1 MIRAFNALQLVSLFA
16 AMPFLI
22 SWLHGNPFPYST
34 AAFYTA
40 IAVYLIL
47 FVTNIAAVTNFV
59 ERTEKNW

>member
-1 MIRAFNALQLVSLFA
+1 MFRVFNAFQLVTLFA
-16 AMPFLI
+16 ALPFGI
-22 SWLHGNPFPYST
+22 GWLHGNPFPYST